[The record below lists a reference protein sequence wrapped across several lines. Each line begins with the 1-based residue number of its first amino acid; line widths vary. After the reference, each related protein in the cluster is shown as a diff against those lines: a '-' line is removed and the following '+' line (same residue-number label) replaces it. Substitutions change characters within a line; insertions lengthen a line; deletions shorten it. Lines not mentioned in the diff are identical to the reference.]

1 MAQQKSEK
9 KTQQQMNKK
18 MSKKSERKKPQ
29 TRSQRILRG
38 PLFWI
43 IMAIVAVT
51 IFGQVSAASNKYA
64 KVTTSQIISAI
75 SNGQVDSAL
84 LIDKEQRIQV

>member
-1 MAQQKSEK
+1 MAQQTKAK
-9 KTQQQMNKK
+9 KTDKK
-18 MSKKSERKKPQ
+18 MNKKSERKKPQ
-29 TRSQRILRG
+29 TRSQKILRG

-51 IFGQVSAASNKYA
+51 IFGQVSAASNKYT

-84 LIDKEQRIQV
+84 LIDKDQRI